1 MKLVIASALLFAAA
15 SPAPRAVKIE
25 RDSATLGFSFAWPA
39 EAAAIPALDRR
50 FRAATEK
57 AWREAR
63 TNVRGEQKLTREQ
76 KRPYNPQTFLMAW
89 TMAGQTK
96 RLLSLHSEH
105 YTFTGG
111 AHPNTNYGALLWDRA
126 LSREMMPASL
136 FTSPGGLA
144 AATRSI
150 YCSALDAERL
160 KRRQG
165 VKLDGEFGECPKYA
179 ELAISPTDGD
189 KDGRF
194 ETLDFVA
201 SPYTAGAYA
210 EGEYEISLPVSAALI
225 AAMKPPY
232 RASFEFQ
239 RQ

>member
-1 MKLVIASALLFAAA
+1 MKLIVATALLLTAAA
-15 SPAPRAVKIE
+15 PAPRAVKIE
-25 RDSATLGFSFAWPA
+25 RDSATLSFSASWPV

-50 FRAATEK
+50 FRADTDK

-63 TNVRGEQKLTREQ
+63 ATVVAEQKLTKEQ
-76 KRPYNPQTFLMAW
+76 KRPYNPQSYLMAW
-89 TMAGQTK
+89 TKAGQSK
-96 RLLSLHSEH
+96 RLLSLQNEH
-105 YTFTGG
+105 FTFTGG
-111 AHPNTNYGALLWDRA
+111 AHPNTDYGALLWDRA
-126 LSREMMPASL
+126 LGREVTPASL
-136 FTSPGGLA
+136 FATAGGLA
-144 AATRSI
+144 AKTRTA
-150 YCSALDAERL
+150 YCAALDAERL

-210 EGEYEISLPVSAALI
+210 EGEYEISLPVTPALI

-232 RASFEFQ
+232 RASFETQ